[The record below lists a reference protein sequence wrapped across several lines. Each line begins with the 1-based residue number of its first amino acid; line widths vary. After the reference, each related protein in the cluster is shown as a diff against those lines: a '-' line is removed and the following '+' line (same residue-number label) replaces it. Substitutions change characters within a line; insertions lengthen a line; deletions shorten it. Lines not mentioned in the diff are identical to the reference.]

1 MSTGALRDSTLVSRS
16 SPWTYPPPS
25 SPSFSSLSSSL
36 GFVMGE
42 SPGGVSFNTC
52 CFCKWRSSSV
62 ARVDFLT
69 CATNAL
75 ALFQNKPNYQKIGC
89 RNMEVNVGNQS
100 WVHWSMHLAKIC
112 TYEESWQGCTTLHTC
127 SFDTTCRSFVQQC
140 NEKTVP
146 LTCQAPPVMSLP
158 WFVRYSAHGSSSY
171 PVLPSRHCV

>member
-1 MSTGALRDSTLVSRS
+1 MKYKEFHLVSTGALRASTLVSRS

-25 SPSFSSLSSSL
+25 SPSFSSLSSSS

-75 ALFQNKPNYQKIGC
+75 ALFQNKPNYQKTRC
-89 RNMEVNVGNQS
+89 RNMEFNVGNQS
-100 WVHWSMHLAKIC
+100 WVHWSMHLAKYVHTKRAGRDVPHC
-112 TYEESWQGCTTLHTC
+112 THVLLTQHADHL
-127 SFDTTCRSFVQQC
+127 C
-140 NEKTVP
+140 NNAMKR
-146 LTCQAPPVMSLP
+146 Q
-158 WFVRYSAHGSSSY
+158 YH
-171 PVLPSRHCV
+171 